1 MNITRFSIQRP
12 IGISMIFMLI
22 AVLGLFS
29 YSHIGVEL
37 LPDVESP
44 YISCIVEYPGASTE
58 SVEQQLT
65 KPIEDAISTLEG
77 VKEIRSV
84 SMTGRCEVFIEL
96 APGLN
101 PNLMS
106 VEATKRLNKIRSSLP
121 ADIDEPVVLKRS
133 AEEYPVLEIAV
144 TGKQDAAE
152 LNAMAENFFKEKLQ
166 QAEGIADVSVTGG
179 AEKEIAVLVNQD
191 QLNYY
196 SLTLK
201 DITDAIRSENA
212 MVSTG
217 SVYSENRQVSVRLD
231 SQYKS
236 ASDIGRIVISK
247 NGKTFL
253 LRDVADIQVKNK
265 RSSRYARMDGNDAV
279 SMEVYKTS
287 GSNIVEAADNVLKKL
302 EELRKSYPDYTFTLV
317 YNQATFIKNSL
328 RNTLQTLLEGLV
340 TTGLVLYLFLRG
352 WRSSAAVMIAIPT
365 SLIATFFLMYSAGF
379 TFNMMS
385 LMGMSTCI
393 GILVDDSIVVL
404 ENIHRFLQNGYSAN
418 EAAEQGRMQIGMAAI
433 AMTLCD
439 VVVFLP
445 IAFMQSATGQ
455 LFRQF
460 GLTIVFATLM
470 SLMVSFTLTPMMAS
484 KLYANGLDEPVG
496 KVWDFFDR
504 LERNTIQRY
513 EVVLRNCL
521 QHPKKLLTGIIAL
534 FLGSLL
540 LIPLGIVGA
549 EYMPKTDESA
559 LQVNVELPIGSN
571 AQQTNEVLLLF
582 DDYLRTVPEINH
594 HLSYVTTLERNGK
607 ISITLCN
614 KNERSRSVWTI
625 AEDIR
630 AFARRNLGA
639 GASARVNVIQSSV
652 AGVSG
657 GRNLVRSPLQIE
669 LKGSSMEVLAEEA
682 RKVEKIVKETTGV
695 KDVKNSYVEGNP
707 ELKVVVDRD
716 KLEYYGTSLNQ
727 VLRSFAS
734 AITGQ
739 RAGVLANDENN
750 HGKDTEINVRFA
762 GGEGFQMDELKSIP
776 VPARSGSVYLG
787 DIAEIRETV
796 GPTTIRRLNKER
808 FINVQG
814 NLTDRPLNEVK
825 LDIEQKLK
833 AANLRCRYE
842 FSGQTATMNASFKE
856 MIMALSMSLL
866 LIYLLLAVLYESVFT
881 PFIRMFSLPL
891 GIIGSIFFLLFTN
904 NTINLYSL
912 IGILVMDGLVAKN
925 GTLLLDYTLTRIQEG
940 ISPLEA
946 VVEAGKV
953 RLKPIFMTA
962 ITMVVGMLPTAL
974 SLSEGSETRV
984 SMAWVI
990 IGGMIT
996 STVFTLFVIPVLF
1009 LWLKKHFPKRI

>member
-1 MNITRFSIQRP
+1 MNITKFSIQRP
-12 IGISMIFMLI
+12 VGISMIFMLI
-22 AVLGLFS
+22 TVLGLFS
-29 YSHIGVEL
+29 YSFIGVEL

-44 YISCIVEYPGASTE
+44 YISCIVQYPGASTE

-84 SMTGRCEVFIEL
+84 SMTGRCEVFVEL
-96 APGLN
+96 SRDQD
-101 PNLMS
+101 PNLAS

-144 TGKQDAAE
+144 TGKQEAAD
-152 LNAMAENFFKEKLQ
+152 LHAMAENTFKEKLQ
-166 QAEGIADVSVTGG
+166 QAEGVADVSVTGG
-179 AEKEIAVLVNQD
+179 AEKEIAVLVNQE

-196 SLTLK
+196 NLTLK

-212 MVSTG
+212 MVSAG

-236 ASDIGRIVISK
+236 AADIERISISK
-247 NGKTFL
+247 NGRTFL
-253 LRDVADIQVKNK
+253 LRDLADVQARNK

-279 SMEVYKTS
+279 SMEVYKSS
-287 GSNIVEAADNVLKKL
+287 GSNIVDTADNVLKKL
-302 EELRKSYPDYTFTLV
+302 EELRKNYPDHTFTLV
-317 YNQATFIKNSL
+317 YNQASFIKNSL
-328 RNTLQTLLEGLV
+328 RNTFQTLLEGLV
-340 TTGLVLYLFLRG
+340 TTGLVLYFFLRG
-352 WRSSAAVMIAIPT
+352 WRSSSAVMIAIPV
-365 SLIATFFLMYSAGF
+365 SLIATFFLMYLAGF

-385 LMGMSTCI
+385 LMGISLCI

-404 ENIHRFLQNGYSAN
+404 ENIHRFLQNGYNATD
-418 EAAEQGRMQIGMAAI
+418 AAEQGRMQIGMAAI

-455 LFRQF
+455 PFRQF
-460 GLTIVFATLM
+460 ALTIVFATLM
-470 SLMVSFTLTPMMAS
+470 SLVVSFTLTPMMAS
-484 KLYANGLDEPVG
+484 RLYADGLDEPKG
-496 KVWDFFDR
+496 KIWDFFDN
-504 LERNTIQRY
+504 LERTTICRY
-513 EVVLRNCL
+513 EALLRNCL
-521 QHPKKLLTGIIAL
+521 QHPRKLLTGIIAL
-534 FLGSLL
+534 FLCSLL

-571 AQQTNEVLLLF
+571 AQQTNEILLLF
-582 DDYLRTVPEINH
+582 DEYLRTVPEISH

-614 KNERSRSVWTI
+614 KNDRSRSVWEI
-625 AEDIR
+625 AEEIR
-630 AFARRNLGA
+630 AFARKNLGS
-639 GASARVNVIQSSV
+639 ASARVNVIQSSV

-669 LKGSSMEVLAEEA
+669 LKGSSMEVLAEESA
-682 RKVEKIVKETTGV
+682 KVEKILKETRGV

-716 KLEYYGTSLNQ
+716 KLEYYGASLNQ
-727 VLRSFAS
+727 VLRSFS
-734 AITGQ
+734 SGITGQ

-750 HGKDTEINVRFA
+750 YGKDTEINVRFA
-762 GGEGFQMDELKSIP
+762 GGEGFRINELKSIP

-787 DIAEIRETV
+787 DIAEIKEAV

-814 NLTDRPLNEVK
+814 NLADRPLNEVK
-825 LDIEQKLK
+825 QDIEQKLK
-833 AANLRCRYE
+833 AASLRCRYE
-842 FSGQTATMNASFKE
+842 FSGQTATMNTSFRE
-856 MIMALSMSLL
+856 MVMALSMSLL

-891 GIIGSIFFLLFTN
+891 GIIGSIFFLLFTH

-925 GTLLLDYTLTRIQEG
+925 GTLLLDYTLTRIHEG
-940 ISPLEA
+940 ASPLEA

-962 ITMVVGMLPTAL
+962 LTMVAGMLPTAL

-1009 LWLKKHFPKRI
+1009 LWLKKHFPERI

>member
-1 MNITRFSIQRP
+1 MNITKFSIRRP

-22 AVLGLFS
+22 TVLGLFS

-65 KPIEDAISTLEG
+65 KPIEDVISTLEG

-84 SMTGRCEVFIEL
+84 SMTGRSEVFSEL
-96 APGLN
+96 SPELD

-106 VEATKRLNKIRSSLP
+106 VEATKRLNKIRGSLP

-133 AEEYPVLEIAV
+133 AEEYPVIEIAV
-144 TGKQDAAE
+144 TGKQDAAD
-152 LNAMAENFFKEKLQ
+152 LHAMAENTFKEKLQ
-166 QAEGIADVSVTGG
+166 QAEGVADVSVTGG
-179 AEKEIAVLVNQD
+179 AEKEIAVLVNQEK
-191 QLNYY
+191 LNYY

-201 DITDAIRSENA
+201 DITDAIRNENT
-212 MVSTG
+212 MVSAG
-217 SVYSENRQVSVRLD
+217 SVYSENRQISVRLD
-231 SQYKS
+231 SQYKTV
-236 ASDIGRIVISK
+236 SDIEQISLTK
-247 NGKTFL
+247 NGRTFL
-253 LRDVADIQVKNK
+253 LRDVANVQVKNK

-287 GSNIVEAADNVLKKL
+287 GSNIVDTADNVLKKL
-302 EELRKSYPDYTFTLV
+302 EELRKSYPDYMFTLV
-317 YNQATFIKNSL
+317 YNQATFVKNSL
-328 RNTLQTLLEGLV
+328 NNTLRTLLEGLV

-352 WRSSAAVMIAIPT
+352 WRSASAVMIAIPT
-365 SLIATFFLMYSAGF
+365 SLIATFFLMYAAGF

-385 LMGMSTCI
+385 LMGMATCI

-404 ENIHRFLQNGYSAN
+404 ENIHRFLQNGYNARD
-418 EAAEQGRMQIGMAAI
+418 AAEQGRMQIGMAAI

-470 SLMVSFTLTPMMAS
+470 SLAVSFTLTPMMAS
-484 KLYANGLDEPVG
+484 KLYAGGLEEPQG
-496 KVWDFFDR
+496 RVWDFFDN
-504 LERNTIQRY
+504 LERNTIRRY
-513 EVVLRNCL
+513 EVLLRNCL

-534 FLGSLL
+534 FLCSLL

-582 DDYLRTVPEINH
+582 DDYLRTIPEIKH
-594 HLSYVTTLERNGK
+594 HMSYVTTLERNGK
-607 ISITLCN
+607 ISITLCS

-630 AFARRNLGA
+630 AFARNNLG
-639 GASARVNVIQSSV
+639 SARTRVNVIQSSV

-657 GRNLVRSPLQIE
+657 GRNLVRSPLQVE
-669 LKGSSMEVLAEEA
+669 LKGSSMEVLAEESA
-682 RKVEKIVKETTGV
+682 KVEKILRETNGV

-716 KLEYYGTSLNQ
+716 KLEYYGVSLSQ

-750 HGKDTEINVRFA
+750 HGKDTDINVRFA
-762 GGEGFQMDELKSIP
+762 GGEGYQMDELKSIP
-776 VPARSGSVYLG
+776 IPAKTGSVYLG
-787 DIAEIRETV
+787 DIAEIKETV

-808 FINVQG
+808 FINVQA

-825 LDIEQKLK
+825 QEVEQKIK
-833 AANLRCRYE
+833 AVSLRCRYE
-842 FSGQTATMNASFKE
+842 FSGQTATMNTSFKE
-856 MIMALSMSLL
+856 MIMALTMSLL

-891 GIIGSIFFLLFTN
+891 GIIGSIFFLLFTS

-925 GTLLLDYTLTRIQEG
+925 GTLLLDYTLTRIHEG

>member
-1 MNITRFSIQRP
+1 MNITKFSIQRP

-22 AVLGLFS
+22 TVLGLFS

-37 LPDVESP
+37 LPNVDSP
-44 YISCIVEYPGASTE
+44 YISCVVQYPGASTE

-84 SMTGRCEVFIEL
+84 SMTGRSEVFVEL
-96 APGLN
+96 SPEQD

-133 AEEYPVLEIAV
+133 AEEYPVIEIAV
-144 TGKQDAAE
+144 SGKQDAAD

-166 QAEGIADVSVTGG
+166 QAEGVADVSVTGG
-179 AEKEIAVLVNQD
+179 AEKEIAVLVNQEK
-191 QLNYY
+191 LNYY

-201 DITDAIRSENA
+201 DITDAIRSENT
-212 MVSTG
+212 MVSAG

-231 SQYKS
+231 SQYKTV
-236 ASDIGRIVISK
+236 SDIEQISLTK
-247 NGKTFL
+247 NGRTFL
-253 LRDVADIQVKNK
+253 LRDVADVQVKNK
-265 RSSRYARMDGNDAV
+265 RNSRYARMDGNDAV
-279 SMEVYKTS
+279 SMEVYKSS
-287 GSNIVEAADNVLKKL
+287 GSNIVETADNVLKKL

-317 YNQATFIKNSL
+317 YNQATFVKNSL
-328 RNTLQTLLEGLV
+328 NNTLRTLLEGLV

-352 WRSSAAVMIAIPT
+352 WRSASAVMIAIPT
-365 SLIATFFLMYSAGF
+365 SLIATFFLMYIAGF

-385 LMGMSTCI
+385 LMGMATCI

-404 ENIHRFLQNGYSAN
+404 ENIHRFLQNGYRAKD
-418 EAAEQGRMQIGMAAI
+418 AAEQGRMQISMAAI

-470 SLMVSFTLTPMMAS
+470 SLLVSFTLTPMMAS
-484 KLYANGLDEPVG
+484 QLYANGLEEPQG
-496 KVWDFFDR
+496 KMWDFFDN
-504 LERNTIQRY
+504 LERTTIQRY
-513 EVVLRNCL
+513 EVLLRNCL
-521 QHPKKLLTGIIAL
+521 QHPKKLLTGIIVL
-534 FLGSLL
+534 FLCSLL

-559 LQVNVELPIGSN
+559 IQVSVELPIGSN
-571 AQQTNEVLLLF
+571 AQQTNEILLLF
-582 DDYLRTVPEINH
+582 DEYLNTIPEIEH
-594 HLSYVTTLERNGK
+594 HMSYVTTLERSGK

-614 KNERSRSVWTI
+614 KDERSRSVWKI

-630 AFARRNLGA
+630 AFARKNLGSA
-639 GASARVNVIQSSV
+639 NARVNVIQSSV

-669 LKGSSMEVLAEEA
+669 LKGSSMEVLAEESA
-682 RKVEKIVKETTGV
+682 RVEKILKETKGV

-716 KLEYYGTSLNQ
+716 KLEYYGVSLSQ

-762 GGEGFQMDELKSIP
+762 GGEGYRMDELKSIP
-776 VPARSGSVYLG
+776 IPAKTGSVYLG
-787 DIAEIRETV
+787 DIAEIKETV

-808 FINVQG
+808 FINVQA

-825 LDIEQKLK
+825 QELEQKIK
-833 AANLRCRYE
+833 TANLRCRFE
-842 FSGQTATMNASFKE
+842 FSGQTATMNTSFKE

-912 IGILVMDGLVAKN
+912 IGVLVMDGLVAKN
-925 GTLLLDYTLTRIQEG
+925 GTLLLDYTLTRIHEG

-962 ITMVVGMLPTAL
+962 LTMVVGMLPTAL

-1009 LWLKKHFPKRI
+1009 LWLKKRFPKRI

>member
-1 MNITRFSIQRP
+1 MNITKFSIQRP
-12 IGISMIFMLI
+12 VGISMIFMLI
-22 AVLGLFS
+22 TVLGLFS

-44 YISCIVEYPGASTE
+44 YISCIVQYPGASTE

-65 KPIEDAISTLEG
+65 KPIEDTISTLEG

-96 APGLN
+96 SRDQD
-101 PNLMS
+101 PNLAS

-144 TGKQDAAE
+144 TGKQEAAD
-152 LNAMAENFFKEKLQ
+152 LHAMAENTFKEKLQ
-166 QAEGIADVSVTGG
+166 QAEGVADVSVTGG

-196 SLTLK
+196 NLTLK

-212 MVSTG
+212 MVSAG

-236 ASDIGRIVISK
+236 AADIERISISK
-247 NGKTFL
+247 NGRSFL
-253 LRDVADIQVKNK
+253 LRDVADVQVKNK

-287 GSNIVEAADNVLKKL
+287 GSNIVDTADNVLKKL
-302 EELRKSYPDYTFTLV
+302 EELRKSFPDYTFTLV

-340 TTGLVLYLFLRG
+340 TTGLVLYFFLRG
-352 WRSSAAVMIAIPT
+352 WRSSSAVMIAIPT
-365 SLIATFFLMYSAGF
+365 SLIATFFLMYAAGF

-385 LMGMSTCI
+385 LMGMSLCI

-404 ENIHRFLQNGYSAN
+404 ENIHRFLQNGYNAKD
-418 EAAEQGRMQIGMAAI
+418 AAEQGRMQIGMAAI

-470 SLMVSFTLTPMMAS
+470 SLLVSFTLTPMMAS
-484 KLYANGLDEPVG
+484 QLYAKGLEEPKG
-496 KVWDFFDR
+496 KVWDFFDK

-521 QHPKKLLTGIIAL
+521 QHPKKLLTGIAAL
-534 FLGSLL
+534 FTCSLL

-582 DDYLRTVPEINH
+582 DDYLRTIPEITH

-614 KNERSRSVWTI
+614 KNDRSRSVWNI
-625 AEDIR
+625 AEEIR
-630 AFARRNLGA
+630 SFARKNIGS
-639 GASARVNVIQSSV
+639 ASARVNVIQSSV

-669 LKGSSMEVLAEEA
+669 LKGSSMEVLAEESA
-682 RKVEKIVKETTGV
+682 RVEKILRETNGV

-716 KLEYYGTSLNQ
+716 KLEYYGVSLNQ

-739 RAGVLANDENN
+739 RAGVLSNDENN

-762 GGEGFQMDELKSIP
+762 GGEGFQMEELKSIP
-776 VPARSGSVYLG
+776 IPARTGSVYLG
-787 DIAEIRETV
+787 DLATIEETV

-825 LDIEQKLK
+825 QEIEQKIK

-925 GTLLLDYTLTRIQEG
+925 GTLLLDYTLTRIHEG

-962 ITMVVGMLPTAL
+962 LTMVVGMLPTAL

>member
-1 MNITRFSIQRP
+1 MNITKFSIRRP

-22 AVLGLFS
+22 TVLGLFS

-65 KPIEDAISTLEG
+65 KPIEDTISTLEG

-96 APGLN
+96 SRDQD
-101 PNLMS
+101 PNLAS

-144 TGKQDAAE
+144 TGKQEAAD
-152 LNAMAENFFKEKLQ
+152 LHAMAENTFKEKLQ
-166 QAEGIADVSVTGG
+166 QAEGVADVSVTGG

-196 SLTLK
+196 NLTLK

-212 MVSTG
+212 MVSAG

-236 ASDIGRIVISK
+236 AADIERISISK
-247 NGKTFL
+247 NGRSFL
-253 LRDVADIQVKNK
+253 LRDVADVQIKNK

-287 GSNIVEAADNVLKKL
+287 GSNIVDTADNVLKKL
-302 EELRKSYPDYTFTLV
+302 EELRKSFPDYTFTLV

-340 TTGLVLYLFLRG
+340 TTGLVLYFFLRG
-352 WRSSAAVMIAIPT
+352 WRSSSAVMIAIPT
-365 SLIATFFLMYSAGF
+365 SLIATFFLMYAAGF

-385 LMGMSTCI
+385 LMGMSLCI

-404 ENIHRFLQNGYSAN
+404 ENIHRFLQNGYNAKD
-418 EAAEQGRMQIGMAAI
+418 AAEQGRMQIGMAAI

-470 SLMVSFTLTPMMAS
+470 SLLVSFTLTPMMAS
-484 KLYANGLDEPVG
+484 KLYANGLEEPKG
-496 KVWDFFDR
+496 KVWDFFDN
-504 LERNTIQRY
+504 LERNTIRRY
-513 EVVLRNCL
+513 EMVLRNCL
-521 QHPKKLLTGIIAL
+521 GHPKKLLTGIAAL
-534 FLGSLL
+534 FLCSLL

-582 DDYLRTVPEINH
+582 DDYLRTIPEITH

-614 KNERSRSVWTI
+614 KNERSRSVWNI
-625 AEDIR
+625 AEEIR
-630 AFARRNLGA
+630 AFARKNLGS
-639 GASARVNVIQSSV
+639 ASARVNVIQSSV

-669 LKGSSMEVLAEEA
+669 LKGSSMEVLAAESA
-682 RKVEKIVKETTGV
+682 KVEKILKETNGV

-716 KLEYYGTSLNQ
+716 KLEYYGVSLNQ

-739 RAGVLANDENN
+739 RAGVLSNDENN

-762 GGEGFQMDELKSIP
+762 GGEGFQMEELKSIP
-776 VPARSGSVYLG
+776 IPARTGSVYLG
-787 DIAEIRETV
+787 DLATIEETV

-825 LDIEQKLK
+825 QEIDQKIK

-925 GTLLLDYTLTRIQEG
+925 GTLLLDYTLTRIHEG

-962 ITMVVGMLPTAL
+962 LTMVVGMLPTAL

>member
-1 MNITRFSIQRP
+1 MNITKFSIQRP

-84 SMTGRCEVFIEL
+84 SMTGRSEVFIEL
-96 APGLN
+96 SPEQD

-133 AEEYPVLEIAV
+133 AEEYPVIEIAV
-144 TGKQDAAE
+144 TGKQDAAD

-166 QAEGIADVSVTGG
+166 QAEGVADVSVTGG
-179 AEKEIAVLVNQD
+179 AEKEIAVLVNQEK
-191 QLNYY
+191 LNYY

-201 DITDAIRSENA
+201 DITDAIRSENT
-212 MVSTG
+212 MVSAG
-217 SVYSENRQVSVRLD
+217 SVYSENRQISVRLD
-231 SQYKS
+231 SQYKT
-236 ASDIGRIVISK
+236 ASDIEQISISK
-247 NGKTFL
+247 NSRTFL
-253 LRDVADIQVKNK
+253 VRDVAEVQVKNK
-265 RSSRYARMDGNDAV
+265 RNSRYARMDGNDAV
-279 SMEVYKTS
+279 SMEVYKSS
-287 GSNIVEAADNVLKKL
+287 GSNIVETADNVLKKL

-317 YNQATFIKNSL
+317 YNQATFVKNSL
-328 RNTLQTLLEGLV
+328 NNTLRTLLEGLV

-352 WRSSAAVMIAIPT
+352 WRSASAVMIAIPT
-365 SLIATFFLMYSAGF
+365 SLIATFFLMYAAGF

-385 LMGMSTCI
+385 LMGMATCI

-404 ENIHRFLQNGYSAN
+404 ENIHRFLQNGYKAKD
-418 EAAEQGRMQIGMAAI
+418 AAEQGRMQISMAAI

-470 SLMVSFTLTPMMAS
+470 SLLVSFTLTPMMAS
-484 KLYANGLDEPVG
+484 QLYANGPEEPKG
-496 KVWDFFDR
+496 KIWDFFDN
-504 LERNTIQRY
+504 LERNTIRRY
-513 EVVLRNCL
+513 EVLLRNCL
-521 QHPKKLLTGIIAL
+521 QHPKKLLTGIVAL
-534 FLGSLL
+534 FLCSLL

-559 LQVNVELPIGSN
+559 IQVSVELPIGSN
-571 AQQTNEVLLLF
+571 AQQTNEALLLF
-582 DDYLRTVPEINH
+582 DDYLRTIPEIKH
-594 HLSYVTTLERNGK
+594 HLSYVTTLERSGK

-614 KNERSRSVWTI
+614 KNERSRSVWSI

-630 AFARRNLGA
+630 SFARRNLGS
-639 GASARVNVIQSSV
+639 ASARVNVIQSSV

-669 LKGSSMEVLAEEA
+669 LKGSSMEVLAEESA
-682 RKVEKIVKETTGV
+682 RVEKILKETKGV

-716 KLEYYGTSLNQ
+716 KLEYYGASVSQ

-776 VPARSGSVYLG
+776 IPAKSGNVYLG
-787 DIAEIRETV
+787 DIAEIKETV

-814 NLTDRPLNEVK
+814 NLADRPLNEVK
-825 LDIEQKLK
+825 QEIEQKIK

-842 FSGQTATMNASFKE
+842 FSGQTATMNTSFKE

-925 GTLLLDYTLTRIQEG
+925 GTLLLDYTLTRIHEG

-1009 LWLKKHFPKRI
+1009 LWLKKRFPKRI

>member
-1 MNITRFSIQRP
+1 MNITKFSIQRP
-12 IGISMIFMLI
+12 VGISMIFMLI
-22 AVLGLFS
+22 IVLGLFS

-37 LPDVESP
+37 LPNVDSP
-44 YISCIVEYPGASTE
+44 YISCVVQYPGASTQA
-58 SVEQQLT
+58 VEQQLT

-84 SMTGRCEVFIEL
+84 SMTGRCEVFVEL
-96 APGLN
+96 SPEQD

-106 VEATKRLNKIRSSLP
+106 VEATKRLNKIRSTLP

-133 AEEYPVLEIAV
+133 AEEYPIIEIAV
-144 TGKQDAAE
+144 TGKNDAADMH
-152 LNAMAENFFKEKLQ
+152 AMAENFFKEKLQ
-166 QAEGIADVSVTGG
+166 QAEGVADVSVTGG
-179 AEKEIAVLVNQD
+179 AEKEIAVLVNQE

-196 SLTLK
+196 NLTLK
-201 DITDAIRSENA
+201 DITDAIRSENT
-212 MVSTG
+212 MVSAG

-231 SQYKS
+231 SQYKT
-236 ASDIGRIVISK
+236 ATDAERITISK
-247 NGKTFL
+247 NGRNFL
-253 LRDVADIQVKNK
+253 LRDVANVQVKNK
-265 RSSRYARMDGNDAV
+265 RNTRYARMDGNDAI
-279 SMEVYKTS
+279 SMEVYKSS
-287 GSNIVEAADNVLKKL
+287 GSNIVETADNVLKKL

-317 YNQATFIKNSL
+317 YNQSTFVKNSL
-328 RNTLQTLLEGLV
+328 NNTIHTLLEGLV
-340 TTGLVLYLFLRG
+340 TTGLVLYFFLRG
-352 WRSSAAVMIAIPT
+352 WRSSSAVMIAIPT
-365 SLIATFFLMYSAGF
+365 SLIATFFLMYIAGF

-404 ENIHRFLQNGYSAN
+404 ENIHRFLQNGYNAKD
-418 EAAEQGRMQIGMAAI
+418 AAEEGRMQIGMAAI

-470 SLMVSFTLTPMMAS
+470 SLLVSFTLTPMMAS
-484 KLYANGLDEPVG
+484 KLYANGLEEPKG
-496 KVWDFFDR
+496 KIWDFFDN
-504 LERNTIQRY
+504 LERNTISRY
-513 EVVLRNCL
+513 EVLLRNCL
-521 QHPKKLLTGIIAL
+521 RHPKNLLTGIMAL
-534 FLGSLL
+534 FLASLL

-559 LQVNVELPIGSN
+559 LQINVELPIGSN
-571 AQQTNEVLLLF
+571 AQQTNEILLLF
-582 DDYLRTVPEINH
+582 DDYLATIPEIRH
-594 HLSYVTTLERNGK
+594 HMSYVTTLERSGK
-607 ISITLCN
+607 ISVTLCD
-614 KNERSRSVWTI
+614 KSERSRSVWKI
-625 AEDIR
+625 AEEVR
-630 AFARRNLGA
+630 AFAKRNLGSA
-639 GASARVNVIQSSV
+639 TARVNVIQSSV

-669 LKGSSMEVLAEEA
+669 LKGSSIEVLAEESA
-682 RKVEKIVKETTGV
+682 RVEKILKGTKGV

-707 ELKVVVDRD
+707 ELKVAVDRD
-716 KLEYYGTSLNQ
+716 KLEYYGTTLNQ

-739 RAGVLANDENN
+739 RAGVLSNDENN

-762 GGEGFQMDELKSIP
+762 GGEGFNMEDLKAIP
-776 VPARSGSVYLG
+776 IPAKTGSVYLG
-787 DIAEIRETV
+787 DIAEIKETV

-808 FINVQG
+808 FINVQA

-825 LDIEQKLK
+825 QEIDQKIK

-842 FSGQTATMNASFKE
+842 FSGQTATMNTSFKE

-891 GIIGSIFFLLFTN
+891 GLIGAIFFLLFTN

-912 IGILVMDGLVAKN
+912 IGILIMDGLVAKN
-925 GTLLLDYTLTRIQEG
+925 GTLLLDYTLTRIQDG
-940 ISPLEA
+940 ITPLEA

-1009 LWLKKHFPKRI
+1009 LWLKKRFPKRI

>member
-1 MNITRFSIQRP
+1 MNITKFSIRRP

-22 AVLGLFS
+22 TVLGLFS

-37 LPDVESP
+37 LPDVDSP
-44 YISCIVEYPGASTE
+44 YISCVVQYPGASTE

-65 KPIEDAISTLEG
+65 KPIEDVISTLEG

-84 SMTGRCEVFIEL
+84 SMTGRSEVFIEL
-96 APGLN
+96 SPELD

-133 AEEYPVLEIAV
+133 AEEYPVIEIAV
-144 TGKQDAAE
+144 TGKQDAAD
-152 LNAMAENFFKEKLQ
+152 LHAMAENTFKEKLQ
-166 QAEGIADVSVTGG
+166 QAEGVADVSVTGG
-179 AEKEIAVLVNQD
+179 AEKEIAVLVNQEK
-191 QLNYY
+191 LNYY

-201 DITDAIRSENA
+201 DITDAIRSENT
-212 MVSTG
+212 MVSAG

-231 SQYKS
+231 SQYKTV
-236 ASDIGRIVISK
+236 SDIEQISLTK
-247 NGKTFL
+247 NGRTFL
-253 LRDVADIQVKNK
+253 LRDVADVQVKNK
-265 RSSRYARMDGNDAV
+265 RSSRYARMDGSDAV

-287 GSNIVEAADNVLKKL
+287 GSNIVDTADNVLKKL
-302 EELRKSYPDYTFTLV
+302 EELRKNYPDHTFTLV
-317 YNQATFIKNSL
+317 YNQATFVRNSL
-328 RNTLQTLLEGLV
+328 NNTLRTLLEGLV

-352 WRSSAAVMIAIPT
+352 WRSASAVMIAIPT
-365 SLIATFFLMYSAGF
+365 SLIATFFLMYAAGF

-385 LMGMSTCI
+385 LMGMATCI

-404 ENIHRFLQNGYSAN
+404 ENIHRFLQNGYNARD
-418 EAAEQGRMQIGMAAI
+418 AAEQGRMQIGMAAI

-470 SLMVSFTLTPMMAS
+470 SLAVSFTLTPMMAS
-484 KLYANGLDEPVG
+484 KLYAGGLEEPQG
-496 KVWDFFDR
+496 KVWDFFDN
-504 LERNTIQRY
+504 LERNTIRRY
-513 EVVLRNCL
+513 EVLLRNCL

-534 FLGSLL
+534 FLCSLL

-582 DDYLRTVPEINH
+582 DDYLRTIPEIKH
-594 HLSYVTTLERNGK
+594 HMSYVTTLERNGK
-607 ISITLCN
+607 ISITLCS

-630 AFARRNLGA
+630 AFARNNLGSA
-639 GASARVNVIQSSV
+639 RARVNVIQSSV

-669 LKGSSMEVLAEEA
+669 LKGSSMEVLAEESA
-682 RKVEKIVKETTGV
+682 KVEKILRETNGV

-716 KLEYYGTSLNQ
+716 KLEYYGVSLSQ

-750 HGKDTEINVRFA
+750 HGKDTDINVRFA
-762 GGEGFQMDELKSIP
+762 GGEGYQMDELKSIP
-776 VPARSGSVYLG
+776 IPAKTGSVYLG
-787 DIAEIRETV
+787 DIAEIKETV

-808 FINVQG
+808 FINVQA

-825 LDIEQKLK
+825 QEVEQKIK
-833 AANLRCRYE
+833 ASSLRCRYE
-842 FSGQTATMNASFKE
+842 FSGQTATMNTSFKE
-856 MIMALSMSLL
+856 MIMALTMSLL

-925 GTLLLDYTLTRIQEG
+925 GTLLLDYTLTRIHEG

-1009 LWLKKHFPKRI
+1009 LWLKKRFPKRI

>member
-1 MNITRFSIQRP
+1 M
-12 IGISMIFMLI
+12 
-22 AVLGLFS
+22 
-29 YSHIGVEL
+29 
-37 LPDVESP
+37 
-44 YISCIVEYPGASTE
+44 
-58 SVEQQLT
+58 
-65 KPIEDAISTLEG
+65 
-77 VKEIRSV
+77 
-84 SMTGRCEVFIEL
+84 
-96 APGLN
+96 
-101 PNLMS
+101 
-106 VEATKRLNKIRSSLP
+106 
-121 ADIDEPVVLKRS
+121 
-133 AEEYPVLEIAV
+133 
-144 TGKQDAAE
+144 
-152 LNAMAENFFKEKLQ
+152 
-166 QAEGIADVSVTGG
+166 
-179 AEKEIAVLVNQD
+179 
-191 QLNYY
+191 
-196 SLTLK
+196 
-201 DITDAIRSENA
+201 
-212 MVSTG
+212 
-217 SVYSENRQVSVRLD
+217 
-231 SQYKS
+231 
-236 ASDIGRIVISK
+236 
-247 NGKTFL
+247 
-253 LRDVADIQVKNK
+253 LRDVADVQVKNK

-287 GSNIVEAADNVLKKL
+287 GSNIVDTADNVLKKL
-302 EELRKSYPDYTFTLV
+302 EELRKSFPDYTFTLV
-317 YNQATFIKNSL
+317 YNQATFVKNSL
-328 RNTLQTLLEGLV
+328 NNTLRTLLEGLV

-352 WRSSAAVMIAIPT
+352 WRSASAVMIAIPT
-365 SLIATFFLMYSAGF
+365 SLIATFFLMYAAGF

-385 LMGMSTCI
+385 LMGMSLCI

-404 ENIHRFLQNGYSAN
+404 ENIHRFLQNGYNAKD
-418 EAAEQGRMQIGMAAI
+418 AAEQGRMQIGMAAI

-470 SLMVSFTLTPMMAS
+470 SLVVSFTLTPMMAS
-484 KLYANGLDEPVG
+484 KLYAKGLEEPKG
-496 KVWDFFDR
+496 KVWDFFDK
-504 LERNTIQRY
+504 LEQNTIQRY

-521 QHPKKLLTGIIAL
+521 QHPKKLLTGIAAL
-534 FLGSLL
+534 FICSLL

-582 DDYLRTVPEINH
+582 DDYLRTIPEITH

-614 KNERSRSVWTI
+614 KNDRSRSVWNI
-625 AEDIR
+625 AEEIR
-630 AFARRNLGA
+630 SFARKNIGS
-639 GASARVNVIQSSV
+639 ASARVNVIQSSV

-669 LKGSSMEVLAEEA
+669 LKGSSMEVLAEESA
-682 RKVEKIVKETTGV
+682 RVEKILRETSGV

-716 KLEYYGTSLNQ
+716 KLEYYGASLNQ

-739 RAGVLANDENN
+739 RAGVLSNDENN

-762 GGEGFQMDELKSIP
+762 GGEGFQTEELKSIP
-776 VPARSGSVYLG
+776 IPARGGSVYLG
-787 DIAEIRETV
+787 DLATIEETV

-825 LDIEQKLK
+825 QEIEQKIK

-842 FSGQTATMNASFKE
+842 FSGQTATMNTSFKE
-856 MIMALSMSLL
+856 MIMALSMALL

-925 GTLLLDYTLTRIQEG
+925 GTLLLDYTLTRIHEG
-940 ISPLEA
+940 IPPLEA

-962 ITMVVGMLPTAL
+962 LTMVVGMLPTAL

>member
-1 MNITRFSIQRP
+1 MNITKFSIQRP

-22 AVLGLFS
+22 TVLGLFS

-65 KPIEDAISTLEG
+65 KPIEDVISTLEG

-84 SMTGRCEVFIEL
+84 SMTGRSEVFIEL
-96 APGLN
+96 SPELD

-133 AEEYPVLEIAV
+133 AEEYPVIEIAV
-144 TGKQDAAE
+144 TGKQDAAD
-152 LNAMAENFFKEKLQ
+152 LHAMAENTFKEKLQ
-166 QAEGIADVSVTGG
+166 QAEGVADVSVTGG
-179 AEKEIAVLVNQD
+179 AEKEIAVLVNQEK
-191 QLNYY
+191 LNYY

-201 DITDAIRSENA
+201 DITDAIRSENT
-212 MVSTG
+212 MVSAG
-217 SVYSENRQVSVRLD
+217 SVYSENRQISVRLD
-231 SQYKS
+231 SQYKTV
-236 ASDIGRIVISK
+236 SDIEQISLTK
-247 NGKTFL
+247 NGRTFL
-253 LRDVADIQVKNK
+253 LRDVANVQVKNK

-287 GSNIVEAADNVLKKL
+287 GSNIVDTADNVLKKL
-302 EELRKSYPDYTFTLV
+302 EELRKSYPDYMFTLV
-317 YNQATFIKNSL
+317 YNQATFVKNSL
-328 RNTLQTLLEGLV
+328 NNTLRTLLEGLV

-352 WRSSAAVMIAIPT
+352 WRSASAVMIAIPT
-365 SLIATFFLMYSAGF
+365 SLIATFFLMYAAGF

-385 LMGMSTCI
+385 LMGMATCI

-404 ENIHRFLQNGYSAN
+404 ENIHRFLQNGYNARD
-418 EAAEQGRMQIGMAAI
+418 AAEQGRMQIGMAAI

-470 SLMVSFTLTPMMAS
+470 SLAVSFTLTPMMAS
-484 KLYANGLDEPVG
+484 KLYAGGLEEPQG
-496 KVWDFFDR
+496 RVWDFFDN
-504 LERNTIQRY
+504 LERNTIRRY
-513 EVVLRNCL
+513 EVLLRNCL

-534 FLGSLL
+534 FLCSLL

-582 DDYLRTVPEINH
+582 DDYLRTIPEIKH
-594 HLSYVTTLERNGK
+594 HMSYVTTLERNGK
-607 ISITLCN
+607 ISITLCS

-630 AFARRNLGA
+630 AFARNNLG
-639 GASARVNVIQSSV
+639 SARTRVNVIQSSV

-669 LKGSSMEVLAEEA
+669 LKGSSMEVLAEESA
-682 RKVEKIVKETTGV
+682 KVEKILRETNGV

-716 KLEYYGTSLNQ
+716 KLEYYGVSLSQ

-739 RAGVLANDENN
+739 RAGVLSNDENN
-750 HGKDTEINVRFA
+750 HGKDTDINVRFA
-762 GGEGFQMDELKSIP
+762 GGEGYQMDELKSIP
-776 VPARSGSVYLG
+776 IPAKTGSVYLG
-787 DIAEIRETV
+787 DIAEIKETV

-808 FINVQG
+808 FINVQA

-825 LDIEQKLK
+825 QEVEQKIK
-833 AANLRCRYE
+833 AVSLRCRYE
-842 FSGQTATMNASFKE
+842 FSGQTATMNTSFKE
-856 MIMALSMSLL
+856 MIMALTMSLL

-891 GIIGSIFFLLFTN
+891 GIIGSIFFLLFTS

-925 GTLLLDYTLTRIQEG
+925 GTLLLDYTLTRIHEG

>member
-1 MNITRFSIQRP
+1 MNITKFSIRRP

-22 AVLGLFS
+22 TVLGLFS

-65 KPIEDAISTLEG
+65 KPIEDVISTLEG

-84 SMTGRCEVFIEL
+84 SMTGRSEVFIEL
-96 APGLN
+96 SPELD

-133 AEEYPVLEIAV
+133 AEEYPVIEIAV
-144 TGKQDAAE
+144 TGKQDAAD
-152 LNAMAENFFKEKLQ
+152 LHAMAENTFKEKLQ
-166 QAEGIADVSVTGG
+166 QAEGVADVSVTGG
-179 AEKEIAVLVNQD
+179 AEKEIAVLVNQEK
-191 QLNYY
+191 LNYY

-201 DITDAIRSENA
+201 DITDAIRSENT
-212 MVSTG
+212 MVSAG

-231 SQYKS
+231 SQYKTV
-236 ASDIGRIVISK
+236 SDIEQISLTK
-247 NGKTFL
+247 NGRTFL
-253 LRDVADIQVKNK
+253 LRDVADVQVKNK
-265 RSSRYARMDGNDAV
+265 RSSRYARMDGSDAV
-279 SMEVYKTS
+279 SMEVYKSS
-287 GSNIVEAADNVLKKL
+287 GSNIVDTADNVLKKL
-302 EELRKSYPDYTFTLV
+302 EELRKNYPDYTFTLV
-317 YNQATFIKNSL
+317 YNQATFVRNSL
-328 RNTLQTLLEGLV
+328 NNTLRTLLEGLV

-352 WRSSAAVMIAIPT
+352 WRSASAVMIAIPT
-365 SLIATFFLMYSAGF
+365 SLIATFFLMYAAGF

-385 LMGMSTCI
+385 LMGMATCI

-404 ENIHRFLQNGYSAN
+404 ENIHRFLQNGYNARD
-418 EAAEQGRMQIGMAAI
+418 AAEQGRMQIGMAAI

-470 SLMVSFTLTPMMAS
+470 SLAVSFTLTPMMAS
-484 KLYANGLDEPVG
+484 KLYAGGLEEPQG
-496 KVWDFFDR
+496 KVWDFFDN
-504 LERNTIQRY
+504 LERNTIRRY
-513 EVVLRNCL
+513 EVLLRNCL

-534 FLGSLL
+534 FLCSLL

-582 DDYLRTVPEINH
+582 DDYLRTIPEIKH
-594 HLSYVTTLERNGK
+594 HMSYVTTLERNGK
-607 ISITLCN
+607 ISITLSS

-630 AFARRNLGA
+630 AFARNNLG
-639 GASARVNVIQSSV
+639 SARTRVNVIQSSV

-669 LKGSSMEVLAEEA
+669 LKGSSMEVLAEESA
-682 RKVEKIVKETTGV
+682 KVEKILRETNGV

-716 KLEYYGTSLNQ
+716 KLEYYGVSLSQ

-734 AITGQ
+734 SITGQ
-739 RAGVLANDENN
+739 RAGVLSNDENN
-750 HGKDTEINVRFA
+750 HGKDTDINVRFA
-762 GGEGFQMDELKSIP
+762 GGEGYQMDELKSIP
-776 VPARSGSVYLG
+776 IPAKTGSVYLG
-787 DIAEIRETV
+787 DIAEIKETV

-808 FINVQG
+808 FINVQA

-825 LDIEQKLK
+825 QEVEQKIK
-833 AANLRCRYE
+833 ASSLRCRYE
-842 FSGQTATMNASFKE
+842 FSGQTATMNTSFKE
-856 MIMALSMSLL
+856 MIMALTMSLL

-925 GTLLLDYTLTRIQEG
+925 GTLLLDYTLTRIHEG
-940 ISPLEA
+940 LSPLEA

>member
-1 MNITRFSIQRP
+1 MNITKFSIQRP
-12 IGISMIFMLI
+12 VGISMIFMLI
-22 AVLGLFS
+22 TVLGLFS

-65 KPIEDAISTLEG
+65 KPIEDTISTLEG

-96 APGLN
+96 SRDQD
-101 PNLMS
+101 PNLAS

-144 TGKQDAAE
+144 TGKQEAAD
-152 LNAMAENFFKEKLQ
+152 LHAMAENTFKEKLQ
-166 QAEGIADVSVTGG
+166 QAEGVADVSVTGG

-196 SLTLK
+196 NLTLK

-212 MVSTG
+212 MVSAG

-236 ASDIGRIVISK
+236 AADIERISISK
-247 NGKTFL
+247 NGRSFL
-253 LRDVADIQVKNK
+253 LRDVADVQVKNK

-287 GSNIVEAADNVLKKL
+287 GSNIVDTADNVLKKL
-302 EELRKSYPDYTFTLV
+302 EELRKSFPDYTFTLV
-317 YNQATFIKNSL
+317 YNQATFVKNSL
-328 RNTLQTLLEGLV
+328 NNTLRTLLEGLV

-352 WRSSAAVMIAIPT
+352 WRSASAVMIAIPT
-365 SLIATFFLMYSAGF
+365 SLIATFFLMYAAGF

-385 LMGMSTCI
+385 LMGMATCI

-404 ENIHRFLQNGYSAN
+404 ENIHRFLQNGYNASD
-418 EAAEQGRMQIGMAAI
+418 AAEQGRMQIGMAAI

-470 SLMVSFTLTPMMAS
+470 SLLVSFTLTPMMAS
-484 KLYANGLDEPVG
+484 KLYEKGLEEPEG

-504 LERNTIQRY
+504 LEKNTVQHY

-521 QHPKKLLTGIIAL
+521 QHPKKLLTGIVAL
-534 FLGSLL
+534 FICSLL

-571 AQQTNEVLLLF
+571 AQQTNEVLLIF
-582 DDYLRTVPEINH
+582 DDYLRTIPEITH

-614 KNERSRSVWTI
+614 KNDRSRSVWNI

-630 AFARRNLGA
+630 AFARKNLGS
-639 GASARVNVIQSSV
+639 ASARVNVIQSSV

-669 LKGSSMEVLAEEA
+669 LKGSSMEVLAEESA
-682 RKVEKIVKETTGV
+682 RVEKILRETGGV

-716 KLEYYGTSLNQ
+716 KLEYYGASLNQ

-739 RAGVLANDENN
+739 RAGVLSNDENN

-762 GGEGFQMDELKSIP
+762 GGEGFQTEELKSIP
-776 VPARSGSVYLG
+776 IPARGGSVYLG
-787 DIAEIRETV
+787 DLATIEETV

-825 LDIEQKLK
+825 QEIEQKIK

-842 FSGQTATMNASFKE
+842 FSGQTATMNTSFKE
-856 MIMALSMSLL
+856 MIMA
-866 LIYLLLAVLYESVFT
+866 A
-881 PFIRMFSLPL
+881 
-891 GIIGSIFFLLFTN
+891 
-904 NTINLYSL
+904 
-912 IGILVMDGLVAKN
+912 
-925 GTLLLDYTLTRIQEG
+925 
-940 ISPLEA
+940 
-946 VVEAGKV
+946 
-953 RLKPIFMTA
+953 
-962 ITMVVGMLPTAL
+962 
-974 SLSEGSETRV
+974 
-984 SMAWVI
+984 
-990 IGGMIT
+990 
-996 STVFTLFVIPVLF
+996 
-1009 LWLKKHFPKRI
+1009 

>member
-1 MNITRFSIQRP
+1 
-12 IGISMIFMLI
+12 
-22 AVLGLFS
+22 
-29 YSHIGVEL
+29 
-37 LPDVESP
+37 
-44 YISCIVEYPGASTE
+44 
-58 SVEQQLT
+58 
-65 KPIEDAISTLEG
+65 
-77 VKEIRSV
+77 
-84 SMTGRCEVFIEL
+84 
-96 APGLN
+96 
-101 PNLMS
+101 MS
-106 VEATKRLNKIRSSLP
+106 VEATKRLNKIRGSLP

-133 AEEYPVLEIAV
+133 AEEYPVIEIAV
-144 TGKQDAAE
+144 TGKQDAAD
-152 LNAMAENFFKEKLQ
+152 LHAMAENTFKEKLQ
-166 QAEGIADVSVTGG
+166 QAEGVADVSVTGG
-179 AEKEIAVLVNQD
+179 AEKEIAVLVNQEK
-191 QLNYY
+191 LNYY

-201 DITDAIRSENA
+201 DITDAIRNENT
-212 MVSTG
+212 MVSAG
-217 SVYSENRQVSVRLD
+217 SVYSENRQISVRLD
-231 SQYKS
+231 SQYKTV
-236 ASDIGRIVISK
+236 SDIEQISLTK
-247 NGKTFL
+247 NGRTFL
-253 LRDVADIQVKNK
+253 LRDVANVQVKNK

-287 GSNIVEAADNVLKKL
+287 GSNIVDTADNVLKKL
-302 EELRKSYPDYTFTLV
+302 EELRKSYPDYMFTLV
-317 YNQATFIKNSL
+317 YNQATFVKNSL
-328 RNTLQTLLEGLV
+328 NNTLRTLLEGLV

-352 WRSSAAVMIAIPT
+352 WRSASAVMIAIPT
-365 SLIATFFLMYSAGF
+365 SLIATFFLMYAAGF

-385 LMGMSTCI
+385 LMGMATCI

-404 ENIHRFLQNGYSAN
+404 ENIHRFLQNGYNARD
-418 EAAEQGRMQIGMAAI
+418 AAEQGRMQIGMAAI

-470 SLMVSFTLTPMMAS
+470 SLAVSFTLTPMMAS
-484 KLYANGLDEPVG
+484 KLYAGGLEEPQG
-496 KVWDFFDR
+496 RVWDFFDN
-504 LERNTIQRY
+504 LERNTIRRY
-513 EVVLRNCL
+513 EVLLRNCL

-534 FLGSLL
+534 FLCSLL

-582 DDYLRTVPEINH
+582 DDYLRTIPEIKH
-594 HLSYVTTLERNGK
+594 HMSYVTTLERNGK
-607 ISITLCN
+607 ISITLCS

-630 AFARRNLGA
+630 AFARNNLG
-639 GASARVNVIQSSV
+639 SARTRVNVIQSSV

-657 GRNLVRSPLQIE
+657 GRNLVRSPLQVE
-669 LKGSSMEVLAEEA
+669 LKGSSMEVLAEESA
-682 RKVEKIVKETTGV
+682 KVEKILRETNGV

-716 KLEYYGTSLNQ
+716 KLEYYGVSLSQ

-750 HGKDTEINVRFA
+750 HGKDTDINVRFA
-762 GGEGFQMDELKSIP
+762 GGEGYQMDELKSIP
-776 VPARSGSVYLG
+776 IPAKTGSVYLG
-787 DIAEIRETV
+787 DIAEIKETV

-808 FINVQG
+808 FINVQA

-825 LDIEQKLK
+825 QEVEQKIK
-833 AANLRCRYE
+833 AVSLRCRYE
-842 FSGQTATMNASFKE
+842 FSGQTATMNTSFKE
-856 MIMALSMSLL
+856 MIMALTMSLL

-891 GIIGSIFFLLFTN
+891 GIIGSIFFLLFTS

-925 GTLLLDYTLTRIQEG
+925 GTLLLDYTLTRIHEG

>member
-1 MNITRFSIQRP
+1 MNITKFSIQRP
-12 IGISMIFMLI
+12 VGISMIFMLI
-22 AVLGLFS
+22 TVLGLFS

-65 KPIEDAISTLEG
+65 KPIEDTISTLEG

-96 APGLN
+96 SRDQD
-101 PNLMS
+101 PNLAS

-144 TGKQDAAE
+144 TGKQEAAD
-152 LNAMAENFFKEKLQ
+152 LHAMAENTFKEKLQ
-166 QAEGIADVSVTGG
+166 QAEGVADVSVTGG

-196 SLTLK
+196 NLTLK

-212 MVSTG
+212 MVSAG

-236 ASDIGRIVISK
+236 AADIEHISISK
-247 NGKTFL
+247 NGRSFL
-253 LRDVADIQVKNK
+253 LRDVADVQIKNK

-287 GSNIVEAADNVLKKL
+287 GSNIVDTADNVLKKL
-302 EELRKSYPDYTFTLV
+302 EDLRKSFPDYTFTLV

-340 TTGLVLYLFLRG
+340 TTGLVLYFFLRG
-352 WRSSAAVMIAIPT
+352 WRSSSAVMIAIPT
-365 SLIATFFLMYSAGF
+365 SLIATFFLMYAAGF

-385 LMGMSTCI
+385 LMGMSLCI

-404 ENIHRFLQNGYSAN
+404 ENIHRFLQNGYNASD
-418 EAAEQGRMQIGMAAI
+418 AAEQGRMQIGMAAI

-470 SLMVSFTLTPMMAS
+470 SLVVSFTLTPMMAS
-484 KLYANGLDEPVG
+484 KLYAKGLEEPEG

-504 LERNTIQRY
+504 LEKNTVQHY

-521 QHPKKLLTGIIAL
+521 QHPKKLLTGIAAL
-534 FLGSLL
+534 FICSLL

-582 DDYLRTVPEINH
+582 DDYLRTIPEITH

-614 KNERSRSVWTI
+614 KNDRSRSVWNI
-625 AEDIR
+625 AEEIR
-630 AFARRNLGA
+630 AFARKNLGS
-639 GASARVNVIQSSV
+639 ASARVNVIQSSV

-669 LKGSSMEVLAEEA
+669 LKGSSMEVLAEESA
-682 RKVEKIVKETTGV
+682 RVEKILKETNGV

-716 KLEYYGTSLNQ
+716 KLEYYGASLNQ

-739 RAGVLANDENN
+739 RAGVLSNDENN

-762 GGEGFQMDELKSIP
+762 GGEGFQMEELKSIP
-776 VPARSGSVYLG
+776 IPARNGSVYLG
-787 DIAEIRETV
+787 DLATIEETV

-825 LDIEQKLK
+825 QEIEQKIK

-925 GTLLLDYTLTRIQEG
+925 GTLLLDYTLTRIHEG

-946 VVEAGKV
+946 IVEAGKV

-962 ITMVVGMLPTAL
+962 LTMVVGMLPTAL